1 MRDGGDC
8 WAGHVVVVV
17 VGFGVGFGS
26 FGDGGGGLG
35 GWFVCGGG
43 SGSGGRGGRLLG
55 HDMNV
60 NSDSGE
66 EMRKAGM

>member
-17 VGFGVGFGS
+17 VGFGS
-26 FGDGGGGLG
+26 FGDWGGGLG

>member
-8 WAGHVVVVV
+8 WSGHVVVVV
-17 VGFGVGFGS
+17 GVGFGS
-26 FGDGGGGLG
+26 FGDWGSGLG
-35 GWFVCGGG
+35 GWFVCGVGG
-43 SGSGGRGGRLLG
+43 GGGRGGRLLG

-60 NSDSGE
+60 SSDSGE